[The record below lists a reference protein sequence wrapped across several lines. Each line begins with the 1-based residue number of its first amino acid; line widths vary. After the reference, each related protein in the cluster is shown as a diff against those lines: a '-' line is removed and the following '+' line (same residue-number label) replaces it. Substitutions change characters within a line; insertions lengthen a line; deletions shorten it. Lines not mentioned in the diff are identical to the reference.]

1 MTAPACISLAAC
13 RDHFVA
19 STTHLAALD
28 AQLRTEH
35 RPDSEGART
44 VDTPDDLLPQAIGWM
59 LREHSPRFFHHRL
72 CVRDATALTRTLR
85 TLAGTPP
92 TGCCSV
98 LGLEEGCY
106 DCGALPATTSSE
118 DPALLFDFA
127 LTVLGWA
134 TPGDVSAPVQ

>member
-1 MTAPACISLAAC
+1 MTAPAGTSLAAC

-28 AQLRTEH
+28 AQLRAEH

-44 VDTPDDLLPQAIGWM
+44 PYTPDDLLPQAIGWM
-59 LREHSPRFFHHRL
+59 LREHSPRYFHQRL

-85 TLAGTPP
+85 ALAGTPP
-92 TGCCSV
+92 TGCCGA
-98 LGLEEGCY
+98 LGLKEVCY
-106 DCGALPATTSSE
+106 DCGALAAMSSSG

-134 TPGDVSAPVQ
+134 APGDVSAPVQ

>member
-1 MTAPACISLAAC
+1 MPAPASISLAAC

-35 RPDSEGART
+35 RTASEGARSAC
-44 VDTPDDLLPQAIGWM
+44 TPDDLLPQAIGWM
-59 LREHSPRFFHHRL
+59 LREHSPRYFHQRL
-72 CVRDATALTRTLR
+72 RARDATALTRTLR
-85 TLAGTPP
+85 ALAGTPP
-92 TGCCSV
+92 TGCCGA
-98 LGLEEGCY
+98 LGLTEGCY
-106 DCGALPATTSSE
+106 DCGALLATSSSE